1 MNINFELYKI
11 FYVVAT
17 NKSITKAGEVL
28 MISQPAVSQGIQN
41 LESALNTTLFIRT
54 KKGVILTTE
63 GEELYKYIKE
73 GMSYFINGTNK
84 INELKNLDSGVL
96 KIGASTS
103 LTENYLM
110 KYISKFH
117 RLHPNIE
124 IKVINNLTDNLL
136 NDLRNGNIDIVIG
149 SNSSKE
155 NKDLK
160 FSHLFSSEYIFVSN
174 KKLDKNNY
182 NVLNDKLILQVY
194 PSVLRST
201 FDEYLKK
208 NKLTAN
214 IAMEVVS
221 HKLVVESVLAGLG
234 TGLVVKEY
242 VKDEL
247 NNNKLYVINT
257 NINIEKREV
266 GYILKDN
273 YIPTYA
279 VKEFIRIIKK

>member
-54 KKGVILTTE
+54 KKGVILTNE

-84 INELKNLDSGVL
+84 ISELKNLDTGVIR
-96 KIGASTS
+96 IGASTS

-110 KYISKFH
+110 KYIAKFH

-124 IKVINNLTDNLL
+124 IKIINNLTDNLL
-136 NDLRNGNIDIVIG
+136 KDLRNGNVDIVIG
-149 SNSSKE
+149 SKFKE

-160 FSHLFSSEYIFVSN
+160 FNYLFDSEYIFVSN
-174 KKLDKNNY
+174 KKIDKINY
-182 NVLNDKLILQVY
+182 DVLNNKLILQVY
-194 PSVLRST
+194 PSILRST
-201 FDEYLKK
+201 FDEYLK
-208 NKLTAN
+208 NNNLTAN
-214 IAMEVVS
+214 ISMEVVS
-221 HKLVVESVLAGLG
+221 HKLVVESVLSGLG
-234 TGLVVKEY
+234 IGLVVKEY

-247 NNNKLYVINT
+247 SSGKLHEINT
-257 NINIEKREV
+257 NMNLPKREV

-273 YIPTYA
+273 YIKTYA
-279 VKEFIRIIKK
+279 LKEIVRILTK

>member
-11 FYVVAT
+11 FYFVAT
-17 NKSITKAGEVL
+17 NKSITKASSVL

-54 KKGVILTTE
+54 KKGVILTSE

-84 INELKNLDSGVL
+84 INELKNLDSGIL
-96 KIGASTS
+96 RIGASTS

-110 KYISKFH
+110 KYIAKFH

-124 IKVINNLTDNLL
+124 IKIINNLTDNLL
-136 NDLRNGNIDIVIG
+136 YDLRNGNVDIVIG
-149 SNSSKE
+149 SKFKE

-160 FSHLFSSEYIFVSN
+160 FNHLFSSEYIFVSN
-174 KKLDKNNY
+174 KDKY
-182 NVLNDKLILQVY
+182 NHDVLKDKLVLQVH
-194 PSVLRST
+194 PSILRST
-201 FDEYLKK
+201 FDEYLK
-208 NKLTAN
+208 NKKKSAN
-214 IAMEVVS
+214 IVMEVVS

-234 TGLVVKEY
+234 NGLVVKEY

-247 NNNKLYVINT
+247 NNNKLYEINT
-257 NINIEKREV
+257 NINIGKREV

-279 VKEFIRIIKK
+279 VKEFIRLLK

>member
-17 NKSITKAGEVL
+17 NKSITKAGNVL

-41 LESALNTTLFIRT
+41 LEAALNTTLFIRT
-54 KKGVILTTE
+54 KKGVILTSE

-73 GMSYFINGTNK
+73 GMNYFINGTNK

-96 KIGASTS
+96 KIGAATS
-103 LTENYLM
+103 LTENHLM
-110 KYISKFH
+110 KYIAKFH

-124 IKVINNLTDNLL
+124 IKIINNLTDNLL
-136 NDLRNGNIDIVIG
+136 SDLRNGNIDIVIG
-149 SNSSKE
+149 SKPKE

-160 FSHLFSSEYIFVSN
+160 FKELFDSEYIFVSN
-174 KKLDKNNY
+174 KKIDKTNY
-182 NVLNDKLILQVY
+182 DVLNDKLILQVY

-201 FDEYLKK
+201 FDEYLKN

-214 IAMEVVS
+214 ISMEVVS

-234 TGLVVKEY
+234 IGLVVKEY
-242 VKDEL
+242 VTDEL
-247 NNNKLYVINT
+247 NNGKVYEINT
-257 NINIEKREV
+257 NVNVGIREV
-266 GYILKDN
+266 GYIIKDN

-279 VKEFIRIIKK
+279 VKEFIRILTK

>member
-11 FYVVAT
+11 FYVVGT
-17 NKSITKAGEVL
+17 NKSITKASSAL

-54 KKGVILTTE
+54 KKGVILTNE

-73 GMSYFINGTNK
+73 GMNYFINGTNK

-96 KIGASTS
+96 RIGVSTS

-110 KYISKFH
+110 KYIAKFH

-124 IKVINNLTDNLL
+124 IKIINNLTDNLL
-136 NDLRNGNIDIVIG
+136 SDLRNGNVDIVIG
-149 SNSSKE
+149 SKFNE

-160 FSHLFSSEYIFVSN
+160 FNHLFSSEYIFVSN
-174 KKLDKNNY
+174 KKIDKTNY
-182 NVLNDKLILQVY
+182 DVLKDKLILQVY
-194 PSVLRST
+194 PSVLRTT
-201 FDEYLKK
+201 FDEYLKR

-214 IAMEVVS
+214 IVMEVVS
-221 HKLVVESVLAGLG
+221 HKLVVELVLAGLG
-234 TGLVVKEY
+234 IGLVVKEY
-242 VKDEL
+242 VKEEL
-247 NNNKLYVINT
+247 SNNRLYEINT
-257 NINIEKREV
+257 DINIGKREV

-273 YIPTYA
+273 YFPSYA
-279 VKEFIRIIKK
+279 VKEFIRILKK